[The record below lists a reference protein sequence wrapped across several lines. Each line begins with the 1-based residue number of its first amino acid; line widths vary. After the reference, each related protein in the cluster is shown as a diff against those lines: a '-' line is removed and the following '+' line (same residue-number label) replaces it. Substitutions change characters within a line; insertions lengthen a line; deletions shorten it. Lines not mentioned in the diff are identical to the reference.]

1 VTEKR
6 VVTSNGA
13 DVYSKIP
20 RVYVFGMFVAH
31 EPSLGNLQRDVFL
44 GGTSRISL
52 QDSQIGS
59 TPPWPRSEPRPP
71 MAYLSR

>member
-31 EPSLGNLQRDVFL
+31 EPSLGSLQRE
-44 GGTSRISL
+44 TYS
-52 QDSQIGS
+52 
-59 TPPWPRSEPRPP
+59 
-71 MAYLSR
+71 